1 MNTQIIWI
9 ISMEILKNIF
19 QINNSKYD
27 KLLLITWLLTSLVIK
42 KLNPIVTE
50 LFIIGRKLN
59 ISFIFITQSYFAV
72 VKNVGLNSMQ
82 YLFYYENSK

>member
-19 QINNSKYD
+19 QINNLKYD
-27 KLLLITWLLTSLVIK
+27 KLFLIIWLLTSLVIK

>member
-27 KLLLITWLLTSLVIK
+27 KLFLITWLLTSLVIK

>member
-9 ISMEILKNIF
+9 MSMEILKNIF

-27 KLLLITWLLTSLVIK
+27 KLFLIIWLLTSLVIK
-42 KLNPIVTE
+42 KVNPIVIE